1 MNIKTKKMV
10 NTAQP
15 ILAINSDIYTIPL
28 YVYPTKVF
36 VLSNVT
42 DSVAEA
48 FLNTRGVPKDDAID
62 FVYRED
68 NEPGLTFFFEG
79 NIYIRLK
86 VYPEHDENH
95 MRGTITHESFH
106 AMNSIM
112 RFICASEPC
121 EENEEPCAY
130 LLEYIF
136 NEICKKVGL

>member
-68 NEPGLTFFFEG
+68 NEPGLTFS
-79 NIYIRLK
+79 LK
-86 VYPEHDENH
+86 EIFILDL
-95 MRGTITHESFH
+95 
-106 AMNSIM
+106 
-112 RFICASEPC
+112 RFIQNTMRITC
-121 EENEEPCAY
+121 EA
-130 LLEYIF
+130 LLRMSRF
-136 NEICKKVGL
+136 TQ